1 MPNRMPDT
9 PFMIGANG
17 MIADVSF
24 NGFAQGYAT
33 VGQQPVIATGETPNL
48 GNAPSPGPWGVTQ
61 LLPGSLVQLT
71 GGGEYDLVSGA
82 SAFQGVG
89 SGNPEPSVLSGIRG
103 SIQVDLVTGAAGT
116 VQGLAFMVGDVGP
129 TTMYAG
135 ISLDTSNRPTFA
147 ITDNTGAVKAQ
158 GAPSGSAIASGTP
171 LQLRLFWDSTG
182 LLLSAYTAFLINGT
196 PQAVGAVSSAWA
208 SFSPVAV
215 LYGRGAQGFSTYT
228 TFLGRFN
235 KVQAGNSPIPTN
247 SQIIPS
253 RTSP

>member
-61 LLPGSLVQLT
+61 LLPGSLVQL
-71 GGGEYDLVSGA
+71 
-82 SAFQGVG
+82 
-89 SGNPEPSVLSGIRG
+89 
-103 SIQVDLVTGAAGT
+103 
-116 VQGLAFMVGDVGP
+116 
-129 TTMYAG
+129 
-135 ISLDTSNRPTFA
+135 
-147 ITDNTGAVKAQ
+147 TGAVKAQ